1 MLCIS
6 VINIEINKMSCLPV
20 TWDSRKRTSVVSD
33 DDEHKKKKNRLDF
46 VRSKEHDDIVQK
58 QIRNLLSLKQEKM
71 HNLSSMNPESDVV
84 VEASAMLSAVPFYR
98 YLKQIDQSSDFEIPV
113 VTRDYEE
120 NFMRGPTNSSE
131 KLCSLDKHC
140 ECMNLDSKIK
150 FVGIQFV
157 IPTFTSPIANT
168 LCIFCLRKITQ
179 LLYYETIDKNID
191 AGVPIQKYGN
201 ISGEANEYHPS
212 SMLFCM
218 KGGPIQSMPLPIVA
232 HQRNH
237 LKVEVIN
244 GIPYIKQQK
253 VYMEDFC

>member
-1 MLCIS
+1 M
-6 VINIEINKMSCLPV
+6 NKMSCLPIA
-20 TWDSRKRTSVVSD
+20 WDSKKRTLVVPD
-33 DDEHKKKKNRLDF
+33 DDECKKKKKCFDF
-46 VRSKEHDDIVQK
+46 VRTKEHDDIVQRL
-58 QIRNLLSLKQEKM
+58 IRRLLSLKQEK
-71 HNLSSMNPESDVV
+71 NYNSSTLKVESDVV
-84 VEASAMLSAVPFYR
+84 IEASAMLSAVPFYK
-98 YLKQIDQSSDFEIPV
+98 YLKQIDQTTTFEIPV

-120 NFMRGPTNSSE
+120 NFMRGPLNSSE

-201 ISGEANEYHPS
+201 ISGELNEYHPS